1 MRVPYLQCEWHFRG
15 ISVLNLDTVSHCGPG
30 ARMQLCCLLA
40 AWSWATF
47 LNFLSF
53 SFLVRK
59 MSDKTIFLRQW
70 TELILE
76 SVCVVVVLVV
86 VQSQS
91 SVPLFTT
98 PWTVAAQLLYP
109 WGFPGQNPGVS
120 YHSLLQGIFLTQG
133 SKPCL
138 LHWQAE
144 FLPLSHQGSS
154 CLYGIW
160 HQ

>member
-1 MRVPYLQCEWHFRG
+1 MRIPYLQCEWHFRG
-15 ISVLNLDTVSHCGPG
+15 ISVLNLDTFLHCGPG
-30 ARMQLCCLLA
+30 ARMQLGCLLA

-59 MSDKTIFLRQW
+59 MSDKTIFLREW

-76 SVCVVVVLVV
+76 SVCTVVVVV

-91 SVPLFTT
+91 PVWLFTT
-98 PWTVAAQLLYP
+98 PWTVAAHLLYP

-120 YHSLLQGIFLTQG
+120 CRSLLQGIFLTQG
-133 SKPCL
+133 SKPHL
-138 LHWQAE
+138 LHQQAE